1 MARSELPPPV
11 QQLVWR
17 SLSSIDHVAVLL
29 AVRAA
34 VSGDGLAAGEAA
46 ARAAVSEDVARA
58 VLADLVKAELLQEQ
72 PTTYRYAPDP
82 ESRAAVDQLA
92 EMYNTRPVTLVRA
105 IYDRPPASIRRFAD
119 AFRVRREEA

>member
-72 PTTYRYAPDP
+72 ATTYRYAPDP

>member
-34 VSGDGLAAGEAA
+34 VTSDGLAAGEVA
-46 ARAAVSEDVARA
+46 ARASVSDDVARA
-58 VLADLVKAELLQEQ
+58 VLSDLVKAELLQEQ
-72 PTTYRYAPDP
+72 MGRYRYAPEADLR
-82 ESRAAVDQLA
+82 SAVDQLE

-119 AFRVRREEA
+119 AFRVRREDS

>member
-29 AVRAA
+29 AVRG
-34 VSGDGLAAGEAA
+34 SIPGDGLDACDAA
-46 ARAAVSEDVARA
+46 ARASVSEVVARA
-58 VLADLVKAELLQEQ
+58 VLSDLANAELLQEHGGLF
-72 PTTYRYAPDP
+72 RFVPDV
-82 ESRAAVDQLA
+82 ELRAAVDQLA

-119 AFRVRREEA
+119 AFRVRREES